1 MAPHSA
7 QAAAQP
13 ATQVD
18 AQVDVQVDAQSEP
31 ARPQVRLR
39 GRSYV
44 AFVFAPTVPIVDWLS
59 EIDQTLAR
67 SPGFF
72 VGKPVVLDLAA
83 VDISRPAISHL
94 LLSLEKRNI
103 RVLGIEGVAPTALA
117 ANMPPLLS
125 GGRSCAIAQPVQEQ
139 SETKTETSSEPAAPT
154 SLLLD
159 SPVRSGQSI
168 IFPEGDVT
176 IVGSVSSGA
185 EIVAGGSIHIYGT
198 LRGRAMAGINGNSA
212 ARIYC
217 QKIEAELLAIDGFYR
232 TAEEFDASLLNR
244 PAQAWLEGETLRITP
259 LN

>member
-1 MAPHSA
+1 M
-7 QAAAQP
+7 
-13 ATQVD
+13 ATQSATQLD
-18 AQVDVQVDAQSEP
+18 TQSEP
-31 ARPQVRLR
+31 TRQQVRLR

-59 EIDQTLAR
+59 EIDQTLTR

-72 VGKPVVLDLAA
+72 IGKPVVLDLSA

-103 RVLGIEGVAPTALA
+103 RVLGIEGVAPTSLA

-125 GGRSCAIAQPVQEQ
+125 GGRSCVVAMPSQQQAEAKA
-139 SETKTETSSEPAAPT
+139 ETKGEPAAPT

-176 IVGSVSSGA
+176 VVGSVSSGA

-232 TAEEFDASLLNR
+232 TAEEFDAALRNR

>member
-1 MAPHSA
+1 M
-7 QAAAQP
+7 
-13 ATQVD
+13 D
-18 AQVDVQVDAQSEP
+18 IQSEP
-31 ARPQVRLR
+31 TRQQVRLR

-44 AFVFAPTVPIVDWLS
+44 AFVFAPSVPIVDWLS
-59 EIDQTLAR
+59 EIDETLAR

-72 VGKPVVLDLAA
+72 VGKPVVLDLSA

-103 RVLGIEGVAPTALA
+103 RVLGIEGVAPTSLA

-125 GGRSCAIAQPVQEQ
+125 GGRSCAVAQPARENEAKHEAKQ
-139 SETKTETSSEPAAPT
+139 EPAPPT

-159 SPVRSGQSI
+159 SPVRSGQSV

-176 IVGSVSSGA
+176 VVGSVSSGA

-232 TAEEFDASLLNR
+232 TAEEFDAALRNR

>member
-7 QAAAQP
+7 SHAAAQ
-13 ATQVD
+13 AVTQP
-18 AQVDVQVDAQSEP
+18 DAQSEP
-31 ARPQVRLR
+31 SRPQVRLR

-44 AFVFAPTVPIVDWLS
+44 AFVFAPSVPIVDWLS
-59 EIDQTLAR
+59 EIDETVSR

-72 VGKPVVLDLAA
+72 VGKPVVLDLSA

-125 GGRSCAIAQPVQEQ
+125 GGRSCAVAQPSQESGQ
-139 SETKTETSSEPAAPT
+139 AKAEARGEKSEAAAPT

-159 SPVRSGQSI
+159 SPVRSGQSV

-176 IVGSVSSGA
+176 VLGSVSSGA

-232 TAEEFDASLLNR
+232 TAEEFDAALRNR

>member
-1 MAPHSA
+1 MAT
-7 QAAAQP
+7 QP
-13 ATQVD
+13 AIQPD
-18 AQVDVQVDAQSEP
+18 IQSEP
-31 ARPQVRLR
+31 TRQQVRLR

-59 EIDQTLAR
+59 EIDQTLTR

-72 VGKPVVLDLAA
+72 IGKPVVLDLSA

-103 RVLGIEGVAPTALA
+103 RVLGIEGVAPTSLA

-125 GGRSCAIAQPVQEQ
+125 GGRSCAVALPSQQPAEAK
-139 SETKTETSSEPAAPT
+139 SETKSEPAAPT

-159 SPVRSGQSI
+159 TPVRSGQSI

-176 IVGSVSSGA
+176 VVGSVSSGA

-232 TAEEFDASLLNR
+232 TAEEFDAALRNR

>member
-1 MAPHSA
+1 MAK
-7 QAAAQP
+7 AAAQP

-18 AQVDVQVDAQSEP
+18 AQVDTQSEP

-59 EIDQTLAR
+59 EIDQTLTR

-72 VGKPVVLDLAA
+72 IDKPVVLDLSA
-83 VDISRPAISHL
+83 VDISRPAIAHL

-103 RVLGIEGVAPTALA
+103 RVLGIEGVAPTSLA

-125 GGRSCAIAQPVQEQ
+125 GGRSCAIAQQPAQEK
-139 SETKTETSSEPAAPT
+139 SEAKAEASAEPASPT

-159 SPVRSGQSI
+159 SPARSGKAV

-176 IVGSVSSGA
+176 IVGSVSPGA
-185 EIVAGGSIHIYGT
+185 EIVGGGSHHIYGT
-198 LRGRAMAGINGNSA
+198 VRGS
-212 ARIYC
+212 
-217 QKIEAELLAIDGFYR
+217 
-232 TAEEFDASLLNR
+232 
-244 PAQAWLEGETLRITP
+244 
-259 LN
+259 

>member
-1 MAPHSA
+1 MD
-7 QAAAQP
+7 
-13 ATQVD
+13 T
-18 AQVDVQVDAQSEP
+18 QSELTRQP
-31 ARPQVRLR
+31 VRMR

-44 AFVFAPTVPIVDWLS
+44 AFVFAPSVPIVDWLS
-59 EIDQTLAR
+59 EIDETLAR

-72 VGKPVVLDLAA
+72 VGKPVVLDLSA

-103 RVLGIEGVAPTALA
+103 RVLGIEGVAPTSLA

-125 GGRSCAIAQPVQEQ
+125 GGRSCVVAQPSPE
-139 SETKTETSSEPAAPT
+139 KTEAKTVAAPPN

-168 IFPEGDVT
+168 VFPEGDITV
-176 IVGSVSSGA
+176 VGSVASGA
-185 EIVAGGSIHIYGT
+185 ELVAGGSIHIYGT

-217 QKIEAELLAIDGFYR
+217 QRIEAELLAIDGFYR
-232 TAEEFDASLLNR
+232 TAEEFDAALRNR

>member
-1 MAPHSA
+1 MATQSAIHSA
-7 QAAAQP
+7 
-13 ATQVD
+13 TQLD
-18 AQVDVQVDAQSEP
+18 TQSEP
-31 ARPQVRLR
+31 TRQPVRLR

-44 AFVFAPTVPIVDWLS
+44 AFVFAPSVPIVDWLS
-59 EIDQTLAR
+59 EIDQTLTR

-72 VGKPVVLDLAA
+72 VGQPVVLDLSA

-103 RVLGIEGVAPTALA
+103 RVLGIEGVAPTSLA

-125 GGRSCAIAQPVQEQ
+125 GGRSCAVEMPSQQQAEAKG
-139 SETKTETSSEPAAPT
+139 ETKSEPAAPT

-176 IVGSVSSGA
+176 VVGSVASGA
-185 EIVAGGSIHIYGT
+185 EIVAGGSIHVYGT

-232 TAEEFDASLLNR
+232 TAEEFDAALRNR
-244 PAQAWLEGETLRITP
+244 PAQAWLDGETLRITP